1 MALRDR
7 SKRRVY
13 TAAECAELLDISVET
28 FYRRQAALHAAGMPA
43 SATPFGRY
51 RPERTGWDAWFK
63 RHHPLAPPA
72 RPANDMHIE
81 IDARALLRRE
91 YGRAG

>member
-13 TAAECAELLDISVET
+13 TAAECAELLDISVDT
-28 FYRRQAALHAAGMPA
+28 FYRRHADYIAAGMPA
-43 SATPFGRY
+43 SATLGRY
-51 RPERTGWDAWFK
+51 RPERTGFDAWLK

-72 RPANDMHIE
+72 QPANDMHIE

-91 YGRAG
+91 YGRVG